1 MAGLCP
7 HTPPSALWEVERYGR
22 NTGCPAAPEEHACR
36 HGLGCVSDQYIQR
49 ALQGERRGSTALA
62 AGRALALPGEALS
75 KTALRP
81 ARPLEQQPL
90 RSLLSG
96 WILLMGHINPFLPHS
111 VPEICSGLEK
121 RVSWKEMNSAGA
133 ALALTR
139 AREAAPSPGH
149 QLAEGRAGWELSKK
163 GHQPT

>member
-1 MAGLCP
+1 MGKTQGVQQP
-7 HTPPSALWEVERYGR
+7 RGTRPQTRV
-22 NTGCPAAPEEHACR
+22 
-36 HGLGCVSDQYIQR
+36 GCVSDQYIQR

-62 AGRALALPGEALS
+62 TGRALTLLGEEALS

-90 RSLLSG
+90 HSLLSD
-96 WILLMGHINPFLPHS
+96 WILLMDHINPFLPHL

-139 AREAAPSPGH
+139 AREATPSLGH
-149 QLAEGRAGWELSKK
+149 QLAEGRVEWELSKK